1 MPIALVSEERIV
13 CLNCQRACGK
23 EADEQE
29 DVRHLFCCVQCSS
42 DYLDRLLDADARPA
56 RR

>member
-42 DYLDRLLDADARPA
+42 DYLDRLLDADA
-56 RR
+56 